1 MKRNVTWIIV
11 AAGITA
17 LVVAVVTGGVWL
29 LNESFPDKP
38 AVTGEQETAE
48 AAQILL
54 DRPSLEDTEA
64 QVQLA
69 VEQIAAAATELVPGM
84 RWEWHRDALASDCPT
99 PYDQTEGQTVNLP
112 FYVSS
117 TPIPD
122 EVWPRYVER
131 VRAIAANFGATA
143 PEVMQDRTASPGSF
157 GNHDVWFSNAADGT
171 TFKVSSQVSAV
182 IAGKVG
188 CRLPR
193 DKFSTPIRA
202 TS

>member
-84 RWEWHRDALASDCPT
+84 R
-99 PYDQTEGQTVNLP
+99 
-112 FYVSS
+112 
-117 TPIPD
+117 
-122 EVWPRYVER
+122 
-131 VRAIAANFGATA
+131 
-143 PEVMQDRTASPGSF
+143 
-157 GNHDVWFSNAADGT
+157 
-171 TFKVSSQVSAV
+171 
-182 IAGKVG
+182 
-188 CRLPR
+188 
-193 DKFSTPIRA
+193 
-202 TS
+202 